1 MKNVLLLHALMILFL
16 SDTFEGSVH
25 DKTIA
30 DLTPY
35 PLQEG
40 SELVDDLG
48 FLGYELA
55 GVTHTR
61 PFKKPKGGKLSA
73 EQKAHNRLVAQRRI
87 VAEHVIRSVKRCR
100 IVKDTI
106 RLWKDG
112 FKDMVMEVSCG
123 LHNFRVRT
131 TPWPSSNS

>member
-1 MKNVLLLHALMILFL
+1 MT
-16 SDTFEGSVH
+16 SDTFEGCVH

-30 DLTPY
+30 ALTPY

-55 GVTHTR
+55 GVAHTR
-61 PFKKPKGGKLSA
+61 PFKKPKGGELSA
-73 EQKAHNRLVAQRRI
+73 EQKAYNRLVAQRRI

-100 IVKDTI
+100 MVKDTI

-112 FKDMVMEVSCG
+112 LKDMVMEVSCG

-131 TPWPSSNS
+131 TPWPSSSS

>member
-1 MKNVLLLHALMILFL
+1 MKNVLLIHSLMILFL

-35 PLQEG
+35 PLGEG

-55 GVTHTR
+55 GVAHTR
-61 PFKKPKGGKLSA
+61 PFKKPKSGELSA

-100 IVKDTI
+100 IAKDTI

-112 FKDMVMEVSCG
+112 LKDMVMEVSCG
-123 LHNFRVRT
+123 LHNFRLRT
-131 TPWPSSNS
+131 TPWPSTQS

>member
-1 MKNVLLLHALMILFL
+1 MLLIRALMILFL

-25 DKTIA
+25 DKAIA

-35 PLQEG
+35 PLAEG

-55 GVTHTR
+55 GVEHTR
-61 PFKKPKGGKLSA
+61 PFKKPKGGELTA

-112 FKDMVMEVSCG
+112 LKDMVMEVSCG

-131 TPWPSSNS
+131 SPWPSIHS

>member
-1 MKNVLLLHALMILFL
+1 MKNVLLIHALIILFL

-25 DKTIA
+25 DKAIA

-55 GVTHTR
+55 GVVHTR

-73 EQKAHNRLVAQRRI
+73 EQKEHNRLVAQRRI

-100 IVKDTI
+100 MVKDTI

-112 FKDMVMEVSCG
+112 LKDMVMEVSCG